1 MKSQLPNSASSL
13 FSLSGKVALV
23 TGGANGIGRA
33 IAECFAE
40 QGAQVVLLDR
50 ADDVLQVANSYSENM
65 HGIQLDVTNK
75 AEVEQA
81 LEAAVKHFGQ
91 IDILVNSAGI
101 VILQPAEEVSE
112 DAWDKTIAVNLKG
125 VFLVSQAAGQY
136 FIRQGHGRIINL
148 ASQAGVVALPNHLAY
163 CTSKAGVIGMTQ
175 VMALEWG
182 PHNVQ
187 VNAISPTVVL
197 TDLGRKAWSGSV
209 ADEMKSKIPLRR
221 FAEPQDI
228 ASAALFL
235 ASDAAN
241 MVTGA
246 NLVVDGGYT
255 IQ

>member
-1 MKSQLPNSASSL
+1 MKSQLPNSASSS
-13 FSLSGKVALV
+13 SLSGKVALV

-112 DAWDKTIAVNLKG
+112 DARDKTIAVNLKG
-125 VFLVSQAAGQY
+125 CFWLAVRPVS
-136 FIRQGHGRIINL
+136 ILSVR
-148 ASQAGVVALPNHLAY
+148 
-163 CTSKAGVIGMTQ
+163 
-175 VMALEWG
+175 VMAG
-182 PHNVQ
+182 SS
-187 VNAISPTVVL
+187 ISHLKPGLLRCL
-197 TDLGRKAWSGSV
+197 T
-209 ADEMKSKIPLRR
+209 
-221 FAEPQDI
+221 
-228 ASAALFL
+228 
-235 ASDAAN
+235 
-241 MVTGA
+241 TGI
-246 NLVVDGGYT
+246 LH
-255 IQ
+255 Q

>member
-1 MKSQLPNSASSL
+1 M
-13 FSLSGKVALV
+13 ALV

-112 DAWDKTIAVNLKG
+112 DA
-125 VFLVSQAAGQY
+125 
-136 FIRQGHGRIINL
+136 RIKP
-148 ASQAGVVALPNHLAY
+148 LP
-163 CTSKAGVIGMTQ
+163 
-175 VMALEWG
+175 
-182 PHNVQ
+182 
-187 VNAISPTVVL
+187 
-197 TDLGRKAWSGSV
+197 
-209 ADEMKSKIPLRR
+209 
-221 FAEPQDI
+221 
-228 ASAALFL
+228 
-235 ASDAAN
+235 
-241 MVTGA
+241 
-246 NLVVDGGYT
+246 
-255 IQ
+255 